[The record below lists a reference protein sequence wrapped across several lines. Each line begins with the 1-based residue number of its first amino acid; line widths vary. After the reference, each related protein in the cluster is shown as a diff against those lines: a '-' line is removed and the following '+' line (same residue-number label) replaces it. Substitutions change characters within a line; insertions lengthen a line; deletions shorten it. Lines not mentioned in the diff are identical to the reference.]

1 METKKIRITGAQLSF
16 TFGAIQENKSKIL
29 NTLEEAEK
37 INSDIV
43 VFPELCVTG
52 YPPEDLLLRE
62 SFVGKNFAVLEEI
75 AEFSGRTS
83 GVIGFVDRSL
93 EEQTMDNVD
102 RNITNAAAI
111 VQNGD
116 VKGIYHKSFLP
127 NYSVFDEARY
137 FAKGTKPEEIFWY
150 EDIAVGINIC
160 EDIWINNG
168 PAEEQVKK
176 GASLI
181 ININASPFDINK
193 TESRKV
199 NVRDKAKKLKV
210 PILYLN
216 MVGGQD
222 ELVFDGGSFLVDAD
236 GNIIYEA
243 GQFSEE
249 IFSFDL
255 ELEIKNVKSENKL
268 IVNEKKSDLPPL
280 KTSDSLS
287 ELESMYAALK
297 MGLSDYV
304 EKNNFKKVLVGL
316 SGGIDSALTAT
327 IAVDALTSDNVIGV
341 AMTSKFNPKSSLED
355 AKELADNLN
364 IELKTVNIEE
374 TAEKFRN
381 LLKDNIDDDLKSV
394 VAENIQSRIRG
405 NILMGLSNQL
415 GAMVVSTGNKSEMA
429 VGYSTLYG
437 DLVGGFALLKDVYKT
452 EVYKLSDYRNSI
464 SKVIP
469 QNIIEKKPSAELS
482 EDQYDSDSL
491 PEYDLLDKILKMY
504 IELDYSSEKIIN
516 SDIDKEVVFDILEK
530 IDRNEYKRKQVAPGV
545 KLTSRAFGKDRRM
558 PITNTYIR
566 DLSLIHI

>member
-1 METKKIRITGAQLSF
+1 METKKLRITGAQLSF
-16 TFGAIQENKSKIL
+16 TVGAIQENKSKIL

-116 VKGIYHKSFLP
+116 VKGIYHKCYLP

-222 ELVFDGGSFLVDAD
+222 ELVFDGGSFLVDAE

-243 GQFSEE
+243 RQFSEE

-341 AMTSKFNPKSSLED
+341 AMPSKFNPKSSLDD

-364 IELKTVNIEE
+364 IELKTINIEE

-381 LLKDNIDDDLKSV
+381 LLKDNLNDDLKSV
-394 VAENIQSRIRG
+394 VDENIQSRIRG

-566 DLSLIHI
+566 DRS

>member
-16 TFGAIQENKSKIL
+16 TVGAIQENKSKIL

-116 VKGIYHKSFLP
+116 VKGIYHKCYLP

-199 NVRDKAKKLKV
+199 NVRDKAKKLNV

-280 KTSDSLS
+280 KTSDSLC

-341 AMTSKFNPKSSLED
+341 AMPSKFNPKSSLED

-394 VAENIQSRIRG
+394 VDENIQSRIRG

-566 DLSLIHI
+566 DRS

>member
-1 METKKIRITGAQLSF
+1 VETKKLRITGAQLSF
-16 TFGAIQENKSKIL
+16 TVGAIQENKSKIL

-116 VKGIYHKSFLP
+116 VKGIYHKCYLP

-160 EDIWINNG
+160 EDVWINNG

-243 GQFSEE
+243 EQFSEE

-341 AMTSKFNPKSSLED
+341 AMPSKFNPKSSLED

-381 LLKDNIDDDLKSV
+381 LLKDNLDDDLKSV
-394 VAENIQSRIRG
+394 VDENIQSRIRG
-405 NILMGLSNQL
+405 NILMGLSNQ
-415 GAMVVSTGNKSEMA
+415 
-429 VGYSTLYG
+429 
-437 DLVGGFALLKDVYKT
+437 
-452 EVYKLSDYRNSI
+452 
-464 SKVIP
+464 
-469 QNIIEKKPSAELS
+469 
-482 EDQYDSDSL
+482 
-491 PEYDLLDKILKMY
+491 
-504 IELDYSSEKIIN
+504 
-516 SDIDKEVVFDILEK
+516 
-530 IDRNEYKRKQVAPGV
+530 
-545 KLTSRAFGKDRRM
+545 
-558 PITNTYIR
+558 
-566 DLSLIHI
+566 

>member
-16 TFGAIQENKSKIL
+16 TVGAIQENKSKIL

-116 VKGIYHKSFLP
+116 VKGIYHKCYLP

-181 ININASPFDINK
+181 IKINASPFDINK

-199 NVRDKAKKLKV
+199 NVRDKAKKLNV

-341 AMTSKFNPKSSLED
+341 AMPSKFNPKSSLED

-394 VAENIQSRIRG
+394 VDENIQSRIRG

-566 DLSLIHI
+566 DRS

>member
-1 METKKIRITGAQLSF
+1 METKKLRITGAQLSF
-16 TFGAIQENKSKIL
+16 TVGAIQENKSKIL

-93 EEQTMDNVD
+93 EEQTMDNVE

-116 VKGIYHKSFLP
+116 VKGIYHKCYLP

-160 EDIWINNG
+160 EDVWINNG

-199 NVRDKAKKLKV
+199 NVRDKAKKLNV

-243 GQFSEE
+243 EQFSEE

-341 AMTSKFNPKSSLED
+341 AMPSKFNPKSSLED

-394 VAENIQSRIRG
+394 VDENIQSRIRG

-566 DLSLIHI
+566 DRS

>member
-1 METKKIRITGAQLSF
+1 METKKLRITGAQLSF
-16 TFGAIQENKSKIL
+16 TVGAIQENKSKIL

-116 VKGIYHKSFLP
+116 VKGIYHKCYLP

-199 NVRDKAKKLKV
+199 NVRDKAKKLNV

-341 AMTSKFNPKSSLED
+341 AMPSKFNPKSSLED

-394 VAENIQSRIRG
+394 VDENIQSRIRG

-566 DLSLIHI
+566 DRS

>member
-16 TFGAIQENKSKIL
+16 TVGAIQENKSKIL

-116 VKGIYHKSFLP
+116 VKGIYHKCYLP

-199 NVRDKAKKLKV
+199 NVRDKAKKLNV

-341 AMTSKFNPKSSLED
+341 AMPSKFNPKSSLED

-394 VAENIQSRIRG
+394 VDENIQSRIRG

-566 DLSLIHI
+566 DRS

>member
-1 METKKIRITGAQLSF
+1 METKKLRITGAQLSF
-16 TFGAIQENKSKIL
+16 TVGAIQENKSKIL

-116 VKGIYHKSFLP
+116 VKGIYHKCYLP

-160 EDIWINNG
+160 EDVWINNG

-236 GNIIYEA
+236 GDIIYEA
-243 GQFSEE
+243 EQFSEE

-341 AMTSKFNPKSSLED
+341 AMPSKFNPKSSLED

-381 LLKDNIDDDLKSV
+381 LLKDNLDDDLKSV
-394 VAENIQSRIRG
+394 VDENIQSRIRG

-566 DLSLIHI
+566 DRS

>member
-16 TFGAIQENKSKIL
+16 TVGAIQENKSKIL

-116 VKGIYHKSFLP
+116 VKGIYHKCYLP

-236 GNIIYEA
+236 GNIIYQA

-341 AMTSKFNPKSSLED
+341 AMPSKFNPKSSLED

-381 LLKDNIDDDLKSV
+381 LLKDNLDDDLKSV
-394 VAENIQSRIRG
+394 VDENIQSRIRG

-566 DLSLIHI
+566 DRS

>member
-16 TFGAIQENKSKIL
+16 TVGAIQENKSKIL

-37 INSDIV
+37 ISSDIV

-116 VKGIYHKSFLP
+116 VKGIYHKCYLP

-341 AMTSKFNPKSSLED
+341 AMPSKFNPKSSLED

-381 LLKDNIDDDLKSV
+381 LLKDNVDDDLKSV
-394 VAENIQSRIRG
+394 VDENIQSRIRG

-566 DLSLIHI
+566 DRS